1 MFRSRRNRLAL
12 AIAVAAAFLF
22 VNGFVR
28 RGMLVLMDEETNLVS
43 PHHWTLALAV
53 YIGATA
59 AGYAFLALAG
69 QISFLVKQRLGAR
82 EGS

>member
-1 MFRSRRNRLAL
+1 MFRPRRNRLAL
-12 AIAVAAAFLF
+12 AIAAAAAFLF

-28 RGMLVLMDEETNLVS
+28 RGTLVLIEGETAAVS

-59 AGYAFLALAG
+59 AGHAFLALAG

-82 EGS
+82 GGS